1 MPGVTAGL
9 IDGTNSLSATAPSP
23 GRGLGVRGSTPLV
36 VALLFAGGAYVFSAG
51 GAAAAELLGVEA
63 VGGSSTGV
71 ALAVVKVSAWL
82 TELACSLLL
91 PVSYLR
97 TPKPGC
103 IPSSSL
109 CGSTST

>member
-1 MPGVTAGL
+1 MTAGL

-36 VALLFAGGAYVFSAG
+36 VALLFAGGA
-51 GAAAAELLGVEA
+51 AAAELLGVGA
-63 VGGSSTGV
+63 VGGTSTGV